1 HVTMNPD
8 TSEPGSYEKYVV
20 RDPVEKEAN
29 TTKIELKVPK
39 GVNVVDVAPQETLD
53 HKLSKDDDGNITII
67 TWTAKYKGIRPNE
80 FVDLP
85 IQVAN
90 PDKEGEFKW
99 DAYQTYDD
107 GETVKWNGDEDA
119 EKPSPMTKVSKKAD
133 VDSENNQSGNDSI

>member
-1 HVTMNPD
+1 
-8 TSEPGSYEKYVV
+8 
-20 RDPVEKEAN
+20 
-29 TTKIELKVPK
+29 
-39 GVNVVDVAPQETLD
+39 
-53 HKLSKDDDGNITII
+53 
-67 TWTAKYKGIRPNE
+67 TWTAKDKGIGPNE

-107 GETVKWNGDEDA
+107 GETVKRNGDEDA

-133 VDSENNQSGNDSI
+133 VDSENNQSGNRSEEHTSELQSRFDIVCRLLLE